1 MLAILSSKGQI
12 TIPVAVRNQL
22 RLKTGD
28 ALDFILTTDESV
40 EIVPART
47 PVQALKGMVQ
57 KPKKPV
63 SLAQMDAAI
72 GMGGEK

>member
-1 MLAILSSKGQI
+1 MLAVLSSKGQI

-28 ALDFILTTDESV
+28 ALDSILTKDESV
-40 EIVPART
+40 ELVPART
-47 PVQALKGMVQ
+47 PVQALRGLIK

-63 SLAQMDAAI
+63 SLAQMVAAI
-72 GMGGEK
+72 GSGGE

>member
-1 MLAILSSKGQI
+1 MLAVLSSKGQI

-28 ALDFILTTDESV
+28 ALDFICTNDESV
-40 EIVPART
+40 ELVPART
-47 PVQALKGMVQ
+47 PVQALKGMIQ
-57 KPKKPV
+57 KPPRPV

-72 GMGGEK
+72 GIGGAP

>member
-1 MLAILSSKGQI
+1 MLAVLSSKGQI

-28 ALDFILTTDESV
+28 ALDFILTKDESV
-40 EIVPART
+40 ELVPART
-47 PVQALKGMVQ
+47 PVQALKGMIQ

-63 SLAQMDAAI
+63 SLAQMEAAI
-72 GMGGEK
+72 GRGGEE

>member
-1 MLAILSSKGQI
+1 MLAVLSSKGQI

-28 ALDFILTTDESV
+28 ALDFIFTKDESV
-40 EIVPART
+40 ELVPTRT
-47 PVQALKGMVQ
+47 PVQALKGMIQ
-57 KPKKPV
+57 RPKKPV

>member
-1 MLAILSSKGQI
+1 MLAVLSSKGQI

-28 ALDFILTTDESV
+28 ALDFIITKDESV
-40 EIVPART
+40 ELVPART
-47 PVQALKGMVQ
+47 PVQALKGMIQ
-57 KPKKPV
+57 KPKRPV

-72 GMGGEK
+72 GIGGEK